1 MFERFK
7 NASGIIFDCDGCL
20 LDSMDAWH
28 SVEYALIEATGV
40 PWTQAQLEEMR
51 AAPMSGAAKIFH
63 ERYGL
68 MDSNEAI
75 ERYMHDTMWEYYT
88 TKAQMRAGAAEFF
101 ARLRAA
107 KVSCSIVSS
116 TPEKYLRAGLTH
128 VGIVDELVA
137 IVSTE
142 ETGLS
147 KQDPAIYKLALDKM
161 HAEASSSWGFDD
173 SLYAIRVMN
182 AVGLSTVGTYD
193 ADDAGTFDELSA
205 QATLAIRSF
214 TELLD

>member
-1 MFERFK
+1 MFEQFK

-28 SVEYALIEATGV
+28 SVEYSLIEATGV
-40 PWTQAQLEEMR
+40 QWTQAQLEEMR

-68 MDSNEAI
+68 MDSNEDI

-88 TKAQMRAGAAEFF
+88 TEAQMREGADKFF
-101 ARLRAA
+101 AKLRAA
-107 KVSCSIVSS
+107 HIPCSIVSS
-116 TPEKYLRAGLTH
+116 TPEKYLRAGLSH
-128 VGIVDELVA
+128 VGIIDELSA

-142 ETGLS
+142 EAKLS
-147 KQDPAIYKLALDKM
+147 KQDPAIYELALGKM
-161 HAEASSSWGFDD
+161 QAQASSAWGFDD

-182 AVGLSTVGTYD
+182 SVGIRTVGTYD
-193 ADDAGTFDELSA
+193 ADDAGTFDDLSA
-205 QATLAIRSF
+205 QAMLAIRSF